1 MDSCKISVI
10 VPVYNAIRY
19 LGECVESILNQTFPH
34 FELILVDDGSTD
46 ASGELCDQYA
56 SSNERIKVIHKVNGG
71 SNSARNAGLKEARG
85 TYICYVD
92 CDDLLEKEAL
102 FKLYQYAEEN
112 NLDIAVADLVCFEKT
127 PEGKQSSRCQK
138 MPEGILDKAEMER
151 VFYPQMLFR
160 EEFCFGAMPTLC
172 SKLFRREL
180 LSKNQFQVDE
190 KIWMGEDGA
199 ITYPCYLDAERI
211 GYLKGEGLYLYRMLP
226 DSLTHKKVKAY
237 FGDRILILCH
247 YLDRRFAEKTTLYPV
262 LKEQILLYMLY
273 LVDSMFL
280 PHGNLSVVYGNRNF
294 FAEINRIK
302 EDALGKEMVDYCQN
316 VPTSSRAKRLLKVL
330 IKPSFLN
337 RLEYY
342 LFLKYEKVSGFLA
355 GLKQ

>member
-1 MDSCKISVI
+1 MDTCKISVI

-19 LGECVESILNQTFPH
+19 LGECVESILNQTFPC

-46 ASGELCDQYA
+46 ASGGLCDQYA
-56 SSNERIKVIHKVNGG
+56 LKDERIKVIHKQNGG

-85 TYICYVD
+85 RYICYVD

-112 NLDIAVADLVCFEKT
+112 NLDMAIADLICFEKT

-138 MPEGILDKAEMER
+138 MPEGILNRAEMER
-151 VFYPQMLFR
+151 DFYPAMLFR
-160 EEFCFGAMPTLC
+160 KEFCFGAMPTLC
-172 SKLFRREL
+172 AKLFRREL
-180 LSKNQFQVDE
+180 LLKNQFQVDE
-190 KIWMGEDGA
+190 RIWMGEDGA

-273 LVDSMFL
+273 LVDSMFR
-280 PHGNLSVVYGNRNF
+280 PHGNLSVVCKNRCF
-294 FAEINRIK
+294 FEEMNRMK
-302 EDALGKEMVDYCQN
+302 EDALGKEMVDYCQK
-316 VPTSSRAKRLLKVL
+316 VPTSSRAKRLLKL
-330 IKPSFLN
+330 FRKPSFLN